1 MSDFFELCTRRQSC
15 RKFSDKPV
23 EREKLVRCVEA
34 ARLAPSACN
43 SQPWRFVVVDDP
55 EAVAKIA
62 RAGQPFGNVNS
73 FLDNAKAF
81 IVLIEE
87 HAVLMPGIRPLLDS
101 QHFAAGDL
109 GIVSAYLCLEATAQ
123 GLGNCQIGIFNRE
136 AICQALGLDF
146 PQTRINTLIAI
157 GYPESDTIRPKARK
171 PLEEIAQFV

>member
-55 EAVAKIA
+55 QAVAQIA
-62 RAGQPFGNVNS
+62 KAGQPTGSNT
-73 FLDNAKAF
+73 FLDGAKAF

-87 HAVLMPGIRPLLDS
+87 HAVLMPGIRPIFDS
-101 QHFAAGDL
+101 QYFAAGDL

-123 GLGNCQIGIFNRE
+123 GLGNCQIGIFSRE
-136 AICQALGLDF
+136 AVCQALGLDF
-146 PQTRINTLIAI
+146 SKTRINTLIAI
-157 GYPESDTIRPKARK
+157 GYPENDAIRPKSRK
-171 PLEEIAQFV
+171 PLEETCRFV